1 MKEDMDT
8 ILEDEKRLAYAR
20 YLEQNFISKDWK
32 NLELPTGLRHIRHQA
47 FIAGWEAG
55 LDLAAAA
62 ISSQRGM
69 RMLAALAI
77 KSH

>member
-20 YLEQNFISKDWK
+20 YLEQHFISADGKRY
-32 NLELPTGLRHIRHQA
+32 ELPVGLRDIRRQA

-69 RMLAALAI
+69 RMLAAVAV